1 MGADNTVLVIGA
13 TGNVG
18 PLVVRQLIDEGVT
31 TRALLLADDPRAGRL
46 PDEGFEVFHGDLADP
61 DSLLPALDGV
71 ESVLLMWPFFTL
83 NVDTAPAVLER
94 IARQARRVVFVSSIG
109 VHIGYEHTD
118 NNCHAY
124 LEELIEKTGLEWT
137 FLQTTGFA
145 ANARL
150 SYAQQMKATGIVR
163 SPYGA
168 AARSSIHEGDVA
180 AVAVR
185 ALRSSELAGRRL
197 VVTGPEVLTQIEQ
210 VKIIGEIIGTEP
222 TWQDVPAEAAL
233 KAMVSAGWPPAYAS
247 GALEYFEML
256 TKEPELITT
265 TVQDVLGRP
274 PRTFR
279 EWAVEFADDF
289 R

>member
-1 MGADNTVLVIGA
+1 MAADVALIVGA

-18 PLVVRQLIDEGVT
+18 PNVVRQLIAQGT
-31 TRALLLADDPRAGRL
+31 RTRALLLADDPHAGRL
-46 PDEGFEVFHGDLADP
+46 PADGVEVFHGDLADP

-94 IARQARRVVFVSSIG
+94 IERQARRVAFVSSIG
-109 VHIGYEHTD
+109 VHIGYEHAD

-124 LEELIEKTGLEWT
+124 LEGLIEKTSLEWT

-145 ANARL
+145 ANTRM
-150 SYAQQMKATGIVR
+150 SWGQQIRGTGVVH
-163 SPYGA
+163 SPYGT
-168 AARSSIHEGDVA
+168 AARSPIHEEDIA

-185 ALRSSELAGRRL
+185 ALAGDLPNRRL
-197 VVTGPEVLTQIEQ
+197 VTTGPEALTQIEQ
-210 VKIIGEIIGTEP
+210 VDIIAEVIGREL

-233 KAMVSAGWPPAYAS
+233 QAMVGAGWPPAYAS
-247 GALEYFEML
+247 GALEYFGML
-256 TKEPELITT
+256 TKKAELVTSA
-265 TVQDVLGRP
+265 VEEVLGRP

-279 EWAVEFADDF
+279 QWVEENADDF

>member
-1 MGADNTVLVIGA
+1 MGAENVVLVIGA

-18 PLVVRQLIDEGVT
+18 PNVVRQLIGEGVT
-31 TRALLLADDPRAGRL
+31 TRALLLADDPKAGRL
-46 PDEGFEVFHGDLADP
+46 PSEGVEIFHGDLADP

-94 IARQARRVVFVSSIG
+94 IERHARRVAFVSSIG
-109 VHIGYEHTD
+109 VHIGYEHAD

-124 LEELIEKTGLEWT
+124 LEGLIEKTGLEWT
-137 FLQTTGFA
+137 FLQTTGFT

-150 SYAQQMKATGIVR
+150 SFAQQIKKSDVVR
-163 SPYGA
+163 SPYGT
-168 AARSSIHEGDVA
+168 AARSSIHEEDVA

-185 ALRSSELAGRRL
+185 ALTGSDLAGRRL
-197 VVTGPEVLTQIEQ
+197 VITGPEVLTQIEQ
-210 VKIIGEIIGTEP
+210 VEIIGEIIGREL
-222 TWQDVPAEAAL
+222 TWQDVPAETAL
-233 KAMVSAGWPPAYAS
+233 NAMVGAGWPPAYAH
-247 GALEYFEML
+247 GALDYFGML
-256 TKEPELITT
+256 TKEPELITG
-265 TVQDVLGRP
+265 TVEEVIGRP